1 MLISLYNNN
10 TSLIN
15 TKTEKHKVSEIIEF
29 IKKIPKAELHLH
41 IEGSLEPELMF
52 GLAKKNKIKIPFESV
67 DEIRNAY
74 NFHNLQ
80 SFLDIYYQGS
90 KVLISEQDFFDLT
103 WAYLLKSKENNILH
117 TEIFF
122 DPQTHT
128 NRGIK
133 FDLVINGIHRAI
145 LKAEKEL
152 GISSKIIM
160 CFLRHL
166 GEQSAFKILDQAL
179 KHKDKIVGVGLDSSE
194 IGYPPSKFERV
205 FNKAIEENFLTVAH
219 AGEEGPP
226 KYIWE
231 ALDLL
236 KVKRIDHGIRCLE
249 DEKLVQKLRFDQI
262 PLTVCPLSNVKL
274 CIFKKLKDHNLKK
287 LLDNELMVSV
297 NSDDPAYF
305 GGYLNTNLIECYM
318 ALNLTKE
325 NIKRLVINSFKSSFL
340 SEDEKK
346 KWIAR
351 INNFV

>member
-1 MLISLYNNN
+1 M
-10 TSLIN
+10 
-15 TKTEKHKVSEIIEF
+15 SEIIKL

-41 IEGSLEPELMF
+41 IEGSLEPKLMF
-52 GLAKKNKIKIPFESV
+52 ELAKRNKIKIPFKSV
-67 DEIRNAY
+67 DEIKNAY

-103 WAYLLKSKENNILH
+103 WDYLLKSKEDNIVH

-122 DPQTHT
+122 DPQAHT

-152 GISSKIIM
+152 RISSKIIM

-166 GEQSAFKILDQAL
+166 DEQSAFKILDQAL
-179 KHKDKIVGVGLDSSE
+179 THKDKIIGVGLDSSE
-194 IGYPPSKFERV
+194 VDNPPSKFKRV
-205 FNKAIEENFLTVAH
+205 FNKAMEEGFLTVAH

-226 KYIWE
+226 EYIWE

-249 DEKLVQKLRFDQI
+249 DEKLVQRLRDDQI
-262 PLTVCPLSNVKL
+262 PLTVCPLSNIKL
-274 CIFKKLKDHNLKK
+274 RIFKKLRDHNLKK
-287 LLDNELMVSV
+287 LLNKGLVAMV

-305 GGYLNTNLIECYM
+305 GGYLNRNLIECQM
-318 ALNLTKE
+318 SLNLTKE
-325 NIKRLVINSFKSSFL
+325 DIKRLAINSFRSSFL
-340 SEDEKK
+340 SEDKKK
-346 KWIAR
+346 KWIDQ
-351 INNFV
+351 INNLV

>member
-1 MLISLYNNN
+1 
-10 TSLIN
+10 
-15 TKTEKHKVSEIIEF
+15 VSEIIEF

-52 GLAKKNKIKIPFESV
+52 EIAKRNKIKIPFGNV
-67 DEIRNAY
+67 NEIRNAY

-90 KVLISEQDFFDLT
+90 KVLIGEQDFFDLT
-103 WAYLLKSKENNILH
+103 WAYLLKSKEDNIVH

-128 NRGIK
+128 GRGIE

-166 GEQSAFKILDQAL
+166 DEQSAFKTLDQAL
-179 KHKDKIVGVGLDSSE
+179 KHKDKIIGVGLDSSE
-194 IGYPPSKFERV
+194 IGNPPCKFESV
-205 FNKAIEENFLTVAH
+205 FNKAMEEGFLTVAH

-226 KYIWE
+226 EYILE
-231 ALDLL
+231 ALDIL
-236 KVKRIDHGIRCLE
+236 KVKRIDHGIHCLK
-249 DEKLVQKLRFDQI
+249 DEKLVQRLRDDQI

-274 CIFKKLKDHNLKK
+274 YIFKKLKDHNLKK
-287 LLDNELMVSV
+287 LLNKGLIITV

-305 GGYLNTNLIECYM
+305 GGYLNTNFIECQI

-325 NIKRLVINSFKSSFL
+325 DIKKLVINSFRSSFL

-346 KWIAR
+346 KWVVQ
-351 INNFV
+351 INNFI